1 MIAVVIKIVK
11 VDYRNYRRREVELG
25 WLYQEQFCPGIGKF
39 IGEECTI
46 KTLLLNKNFRK
57 FCFASCFSYRSRLC
71 VEWIHVKDLAAR

>member
-25 WLYQEQFCPGIGKF
+25 WLYQEQFCPGVGKF

-46 KTLLLNKNFRK
+46 KTLLMNKNYGK
-57 FCFASCFSYRSRLC
+57 LCFDTSFSYSSLRCL
-71 VEWIHVKDLAAR
+71 EWIIDKARAER